1 MKKEIAEKLKNWG
14 QAFVES
20 YHIIGSRN
28 YMLSLLVGIAIYL
41 TIQKKADAILYG
53 IGNFI
58 FTNPLNSIQLVAIA
72 AAILLIFTACL
83 FKKEDTLYALALY
96 VGVPISIWF
105 ALQQG
110 FFGNSNHKETLIF
123 YEIAILSF
131 LTLLSILI
139 KQYIKKQEINLP
151 EGIGLV
157 PDEPLIGNEGDEDD
171 WTGLKSMGE
180 FYTKRI
186 LETLYPSGKPMNSPS
201 FVFGVEGDWG
211 SGKTSLLNIINKEL
225 EKSDVIRV
233 WYNPWMSS
241 RKESLMQ
248 DFFNTLADKL
258 PGISLKRDLHRY
270 GKALTNMETKGIL
283 NTLDALLS
291 SPQNLREQ
299 FIAIEQEI
307 KRLNIKMVVFID
319 DLDRMDAEE
328 ILAVFKLIRN
338 VANFRNMAYL
348 IAYDKRYIITLL
360 DNHFNSTKQS
370 EETIETM
377 GSQYLAKIVQ
387 TLFIVPHNTLLIRIL
402 IDKLTKRGLTITDDI
417 INNFNDNTEY
427 QLSNNP
433 RKVIRIYNQT
443 ILQKAKFPSSLKPNQ
458 GIEML
463 MISFIHLYVP
473 WLYNI
478 ILEETKLWRKKKF
491 YEQQFSNLFKGNRED
506 FNSEIM
512 EKIKKFPNYVDFW
525 NAFSSSSAK
534 GNKFDYYDS
543 IDIYLYL
550 VNGDIIVRV
559 YANLTTLNDIRDRY
573 EERKNNDD
581 EKGLLF
587 YLTQNKN
594 SITKTNFEE
603 YIEFILKLLNKAN
616 DPWDIDRA
624 IEFFNNSSIDNKEW
638 IPIFLEKMKRFQES
652 NRNLY
657 NTILY
662 ELIAYYHRLS
672 TENIGIKELILK
684 SAEDNLEEAISKKID
699 YITIEYAY
707 TACWQE
713 RKADNRVILSQ
724 KANDYFKD
732 YITENPKDFL
742 ENIFRHFPMLKPET
756 KATLFPFMYQ
766 TFKDKSAF
774 NLFLKNS
781 YYRRRAKKLTPIA
794 QTMLLLAYSYIDVFD
809 PNERFGFDIKP
820 KHTIIFY
827 DERKNLRTEP
837 FTNDEIIKRLIEE
850 TGINKRTPRKN
861 SNPKGEETQ
870 PKAEE

>member
-1 MKKEIAEKLKNWG
+1 MKKEIKIKLENWR

-28 YMLSLLVGIAIYL
+28 YMLSLLVGTATYL
-41 TIQKKADAILYG
+41 TIQKKVDAILYG

-58 FTNPLNSIQLVAIA
+58 FTNPLNSMQLAAIA
-72 AAILLIFTACL
+72 TAILLVFTACL
-83 FKKEDTLYALALY
+83 FKKGDKLYAIVLY
-96 VGVPISIWF
+96 VGIPISIWF

-110 FFGNSNHKETLIF
+110 FIGNSNYLGTVIF
-123 YEIAILSF
+123 WEIVLLS
-131 LTLLSILI
+131 LGTLLSILI
-139 KQYIKKQEINLP
+139 KQYIKKHEANLP
-151 EGIGLV
+151 QGIGLV
-157 PDEPLIGNEGDEDD
+157 PDEPLTGDEEDEDD

-225 EKSDVIRV
+225 EKSDVIRL
-233 WYNPWMSS
+233 WYNPWMSES
-241 RKESLMQ
+241 KESLMQ

-258 PGISLKRDLHRY
+258 PGMSLKRDLHRY
-270 GKALTNMETKGIL
+270 GKALTNLETKGVL
-283 NTLDALLS
+283 NSLDALLF
-291 SPQNLREQ
+291 SPQNLQKQRDD
-299 FIAIEQEI
+299 INDEI

-328 ILAVFKLIRN
+328 ILAIFKLIRN
-338 VANFRNMAYL
+338 VANFRNMVYL
-348 IAYDKRYIITLL
+348 VAYDKNYIITLL
-360 DNHFNSTKQS
+360 DNHFNSTKQN

-387 TLFIVPHNTLLIRIL
+387 TLFIVPHNTQLIRIL

-427 QLSNNP
+427 QISNNP

-458 GIEML
+458 GIEIL

-473 WLYNI
+473 SLYNI
-478 ILEETKLWRKKKF
+478 ILEQTKLWGKKKF
-491 YEQQFSNLFKGNRED
+491 YEQQFSNIFKGNRED

-512 EKIKKFPNYVDFW
+512 EKIKKFPSYVDFW

-534 GNKFDYYDS
+534 ENKFDYYDW

-559 YANLTTLNDIRDRY
+559 YANLTTINDIRDRY

-587 YLTQNKN
+587 FLTEGNV
-594 SITKTNFEE
+594 SIDKGNYEE
-603 YIEFILKLLNKAN
+603 YIVFILKLLNKAN
-616 DPWDIDRA
+616 DPWDINRA

-638 IPIFLEKMKRFQES
+638 IPIFLEKMKHFQES
-652 NRNLY
+652 DRNLY

-672 TENIGIKELILK
+672 TENIKELILK
-684 SAEDNLEEAISKKID
+684 SAEDNLQEAISKKID

-707 TACWQE
+707 TTCWQE
-713 RKADNRVILSQ
+713 RKADNRVILSK

-732 YITENPKDFL
+732 YITEDPKDFL

-781 YYRRRAKKLTPIA
+781 YNRRRAKKLTPIA

-837 FTNDEIIKRLIEE
+837 FTNNEIIKRLIEE

-861 SNPKGEETQ
+861 SNPKGEEKK
-870 PKAEE
+870 PKTEE